1 MTFKFNGTGAVV
13 MGRFDMDCGQIDIFV
28 DGQFYR
34 SRDNYYKMMDWG
46 AGNGWFN
53 GAHLAHVMNL
63 ESGDHTI
70 KMVINGKKNEKSTG
84 TKLKV
89 ERAIV
94 YDKI

>member
-1 MTFKFNGTGAVV
+1 
-13 MGRFDMDCGQIDIFV
+13 
-28 DGQFYR
+28 
-34 SRDNYYKMMDWG
+34 MDWG
-46 AGNGWFN
+46 AGNGWLN
-53 GAHLAHVMNL
+53 GAHLAYVMNL
-63 ESGDHTI
+63 EPGDHTI

>member
-1 MTFKFNGTGAVV
+1 VTFKFNGTGAVV